1 MEFHLVRAPGGF
13 AAGHKGPLRR
23 ETPYWLHASH
33 PHGGVSMLLMG
44 EFMSPVLAA
53 LSALRTAE
61 PDETGARNADRGKMR
76 ARIDAKG
83 LMYVFADQPGQFLDH
98 ATGDLRPLHEGL
110 VVDEAVCRTL
120 SFQATAI
127 IRGVWNG
134 RPLTA
139 GRFDWVFSQSN
150 PKKWADPQVARL
162 ATDIQWSTDALRF
175 SATVCDA
182 FR

>member
-1 MEFHLVRAPGGF
+1 
-13 AAGHKGPLRR
+13 
-23 ETPYWLHASH
+23 
-33 PHGGVSMLLMG
+33 MLLMG
-44 EFMSPVLAA
+44 EFMAPVLAA

-61 PDETGARNADRGKMR
+61 ADETGARHADRSKTR
-76 ARIDAKG
+76 ARIDPKG
-83 LMYVFADQPGQFLDH
+83 LMHVFADQPGLFINH
-98 ATGDLRPLHEGL
+98 ATGDQSPLHEGM

-134 RPLTA
+134 RLLTA
-139 GRFDWVFSQSN
+139 GRFDWVFSQN
-150 PKKWADPQVARL
+150 APKKWADPQVGRL

-175 SATVCDA
+175 AATVCDA